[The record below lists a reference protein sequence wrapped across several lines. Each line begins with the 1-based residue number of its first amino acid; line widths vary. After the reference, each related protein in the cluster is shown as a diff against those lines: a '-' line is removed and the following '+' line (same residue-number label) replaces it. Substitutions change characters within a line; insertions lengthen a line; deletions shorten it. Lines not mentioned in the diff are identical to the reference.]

1 MKRRTCTRCKIEMM
15 TNAEE
20 EPYFCI
26 ECKEEIEQ
34 CKHDEEL
41 IHIGKASRQAEIIVM
56 INERIVYL
64 ENIFDDWSECGWI
77 RERLSELRYLKQ
89 QILEEKK

>member
-1 MKRRTCTRCKIEMM
+1 M

-34 CKHDEEL
+34 GKHDEDL
-41 IHIGKASRQAEIIVM
+41 IHIGQASRQAEIIEM
-56 INERIVYL
+56 IDKFKQGLYL
-64 ENIFDDWSECGWI
+64 AIDKPKRLVDEVTWNYSIAFII
-77 RERLSELRYLKQ
+77 RVLSEIKQ

>member
-1 MKRRTCTRCKIEMM
+1 M

-41 IHIGKASRQAEIIVM
+41 IHIGKASRQAEIIEM
-56 INERIVYL
+56 IKNQLLDIGMEYGAGSNPKRDFKELER
-64 ENIFDDWSECGWI
+64 
-77 RERLSELRYLKQ
+77 LKQ
-89 QILEEKK
+89 QILENQE